1 MLRLALLACLTTT
14 FVVAHAPFSV
24 IFQWKTISY
33 NWPPEYSEKDAR
45 YHYIPEN
52 NPIAGIKLW
61 KDNMYLTI
69 PRWKSGVPVTLARTP
84 STPVKD
90 ERGLNITKPKLDAYP
105 SWDMQL
111 AGDCNAFQ
119 SVQSMEIDPQGR
131 MWVLDTG
138 RTEMMGE
145 HPTAKCPPR
154 LVILDLDNGGAVLK
168 EFKFPDDVARHNSS
182 YLNDIVLDHQNG
194 GYAYISDSGLEPA
207 IIVYSLKDDKAR
219 KVTHDTMKAQPD
231 AVRFV
236 VAGTNV
242 IQSVNVDGI
251 ALSPPGPNRTLYY
264 SPLSSFNLYSI
275 PVEVLQNS
283 SIIDVQNYVVDLGNK
298 ISQSDGMVM
307 SNTGVLYYGLLADD
321 AIAMW
326 NTSTS
331 QPFATGRRTISRD
344 HLLTQWPDTFGF
356 DEKARL
362 WCVVNSLQN
371 FLNDKVDVTQYNY
384 RIISSNAMQRSYQY
398 LPNNTAPELPVITA
412 AAGQIR
418 IAMSTVFTILLVFL
432 AC

>member
-1 MLRLALLACLTTT
+1 MLRLALLACLLTT
-14 FVVAHAPFSV
+14 FVVAYEPFTV

-33 NWPPEYSEKDAR
+33 NWPAEYSEKDAR
-45 YHYIPEN
+45 YHYVPEN
-52 NPIAGIKLW
+52 NAIAGIKLW
-61 KDNMYLTI
+61 KGNMYLTI

-84 STPVKD
+84 STPVQDKK
-90 ERGLNITKPKLDAYP
+90 GLRNTKPKLDAYP

-111 AGDCNAFQ
+111 PGDCNAFQ

-138 RTEMMGE
+138 RTETMGE
-145 HPTAKCPPR
+145 HPTVRCPPR
-154 LVILDLDNGGAVLK
+154 LVILDLENGGAVLK
-168 EFKFPDDVARHNSS
+168 KFEFPDDVARHNSS
-182 YLNDIVLDHQNG
+182 YLNDIVLDHEDG
-194 GYAYISDSGLEPA
+194 GYAYVSDSGLEPA

-219 KVTHDTMKAQPD
+219 KVTHETMKAQAD

-236 VAGTNV
+236 VAGTSV
-242 IQSVNVDGI
+242 IQHVNVDGI

-264 SPLSSFNLYSI
+264 APLSSLRLYSV
-275 PVEVLQNS
+275 PVEVLRND
-283 SIIDVQNYVVDLGNK
+283 SITDLRDYVVDLGDK
-298 ISQSDGMVM
+298 TSQSDGMVM
-307 SNTGVLYYGLLADD
+307 SNAGVLYYGLLADD

-326 NTSTS
+326 NTSTR

-344 HLLTQWPDTFGF
+344 HDLTQWPDTFAF
-356 DEKARL
+356 DEVDSL

-371 FLNDKVDVTQYNY
+371 FLNNKVDVTQNNY
-384 RIISSNAMQRSYQY
+384 RIVSSKVKQRSYQY

-418 IAMSTVFTILLVFL
+418 IAMSTAFAILLVFL
-432 AC
+432 VC